1 MIFVAQEKENRKVW
15 KNRKKKAKREK
26 RENERKYSLEEQL
39 IFLLVG
45 LICFSKNADQ
55 KLKSESKKLWI
66 LTADLEMIRICKI
79 HFV

>member
-1 MIFVAQEKENRKVW
+1 MIFVAHEKENRKVW

-39 IFLLVG
+39 IFLSVG
-45 LICFSKNADQ
+45 LICFSKNTNQ

-66 LTADLEMIRICKI
+66 LTTDLEMIRICKI